1 MKNIMLK
8 CLYLFFI
15 KDLTNNI
22 LIIITT
28 KVYTAKLG
36 KNRFVECPEDDLI
49 SWNSTRCNGCQNSV
63 SNLQRYLCCSC
74 RKGQRISGGYI
85 DFCSLCIDKMCK
97 DKKEKERLE
106 KTANEIIDNFGNF
119 LNDYSIKVEHH
130 HDKHIYL
137 MMPFQVVGGG
147 YDEF

>member
-1 MKNIMLK
+1 
-8 CLYLFFI
+8 
-15 KDLTNNI
+15 
-22 LIIITT
+22 
-28 KVYTAKLG
+28 
-36 KNRFVECPEDDLI
+36 
-49 SWNSTRCNGCQNSV
+49 
-63 SNLQRYLCCSC
+63 
-74 RKGQRISGGYI
+74 
-85 DFCSLCIDKMCK
+85 MCK